1 MTQWQ
6 QAIYNY
12 LVDKTGFDE
21 DNVFNAARS
30 FEKPNGDY
38 ATFYQLSDDNL
49 SNSTGTRE
57 YNVGTDQMTK
67 DYNPMNEVSLQ
78 IDIRGD
84 TSATIAKDL
93 HFSFMDLDN
102 KESLKSNGIYMRGV
116 TSITPLPKFENT
128 TSEEGYIF
136 NMFFG
141 YNYSNTVDKD
151 YATEVTF
158 NGT

>member
-6 QAIYNY
+6 QAINDYI
-12 LVDKTGFDE
+12 VAKTSLA
-21 DNVFNAARS
+21 VFNAARS
-30 FEKPNGDY
+30 HEKPSGDY
-38 ATFYQLSDDNL
+38 ATFYQLSDNDL
-49 SNSTGTRE
+49 STSTGTRE
-57 YNVGTDQMTK
+57 YDVGEDQMTK
-67 DYNPMNEVSLQ
+67 EYNPMNEVILQ
-78 IDIRGD
+78 IDVRGD
-84 TSATIAKDL
+84 TSATVVKNL

-102 KESLKSNGIYMRGV
+102 KELLKSNGIYMRGV
-116 TSITPLPKFENT
+116 SSITPLPKFENT

-151 YATEVTF
+151 YTTGVTF